1 MPSINRIRVNN
12 VKYNFGTQFYDDFT
26 MRLHGK
32 NTLYD
37 LANGGGKSVLMLLLL
52 QNMIPNCTLD
62 EKQPIEKLFRTGNG
76 NTTIHSL
83 VEWKLDP
90 GDDSE
95 GYRYMTTG
103 FCARKAK
110 EAGENDGEK
119 SNSDVASVEYFN
131 YCIFYREFNKN
142 DIINLPLVKD
152 GTRVG
157 FQGLKSYLKDL
168 ERSDMRLRVRIFERK
183 GEYQRY
189 ISTFGI
195 HESQWEIIRG
205 INKTEGHVRTYF
217 ETNYKTTRKVVEDL
231 LIEEIIEKAYMVKT
245 EREDDGNSSMAQML
259 MDIKEQ
265 LTTLARKKKD
275 ISGYD
280 HQIELIKVLADKVGS
295 FMELYKERSG
305 LTETLANICVTGAE
319 FAKNDQEQ
327 MDLLIRKRDEKKR
340 QREEQ
345 KKYLECLKVARDRNK
360 VKELKEEEEAFTE
373 KLSEAGKRLALLTE
387 DYNLKESINEYL
399 DYLSDRAKYYQYD
412 EMIKNMMSSSSF
424 DEEQLYTYAYNI
436 KMRTDIQL
444 KDIRADIE
452 RITNELTQTRLKK
465 EYQEKLLTEA
475 NTSLAIAESR
485 KKAADEEIVNLSERM
500 SKLRMS
506 MNDIQFVNYDTQ
518 LEENEKLIKELKE
531 ELAKQETELK
541 EQEQALY
548 DKRFELKC
556 AADRLK
562 TLDAEIDNKQDTM
575 TGYREAADKL
585 DNIREVYGKEA
596 ADELLQVISRKIT
609 GTIMDIY
616 RIEQEIE
623 AAKKRSERLAEGR
636 IIETSEAV
644 KKVLDYIETRH
655 GNLAMSG
662 MDYIMAIPQESK
674 KKLLEINPEIVYGV
688 VVDDYE
694 SIKDDPNIRAVNTG
708 EQMVF
713 VYDMQGVDKKAMHF
727 GDCVFAIGAGSEYIV
742 DEDTAKKLIKAN
754 DENINELLMKK
765 EIKSEL
771 LAALKEDETFVIRVT
786 ESGVME
792 SESELNELIK
802 QRDDLNQ
809 DITVKEKAIKEI
821 KSRIENLA
829 DLRDGKS
836 EAYNHTL
843 EDNNRLITVA
853 SLAELIDRQEKVS
866 EKAAEDIKRLQTE
879 VTRLTNETMDENLDV
894 TESEARLELLKENEE
909 KLVREW
915 EENYKTYYNI
925 DKEYDVLSSS
935 DDELKARFKAMVEAG
950 SDDARAIEDKRE
962 LMNTI
967 STSME
972 RSLKNIEKRG
982 TNINKL
988 KELEKENRLFAA
1000 NEDVLYAAK
1009 QSIEKANE
1017 QIKKC
1022 ENAIKDIHSQISK
1035 LEGSMEYAVK
1045 NIRDEYGEYRE
1056 VEASLSEIVSNLE
1069 DGEALL
1075 ARLEAEYKACEQE
1088 YREYFRQQGYM
1099 IDLYKDVKRIVVT
1112 NDISLEK
1119 AVPLLES
1126 KDKLRDMFEDAL
1138 LRFDKS
1144 TKQLERAKN
1153 ELLKFKGNTAS
1164 ALEQMEVYELA
1175 VTIRDDVVI
1184 PDNYDMAKELLN
1196 NLSQTV
1202 DYIKL
1207 ERDRVEKSLADMETI
1222 KLNFEEQC
1230 LQRCLDVKT
1239 ELDKLPK
1246 LSRIIVDGEPIQM
1259 VGLTI
1264 PYVKEEFLR
1273 QRMSDYIDRI
1283 VAQADDYDSDKD
1295 RMKFIRSSLALKKL
1309 FGVIVTDMN
1318 GIKLSLYKRERIK
1331 EQSRYLRY
1339 EEAVGSTGQSQG
1351 IYIQFLVA
1359 VINYI
1364 SGMYHPET
1372 DTVRTKTVFID
1383 NPFGAAKDVYIWEP
1397 IFAMLKANRVQ
1408 LIVPARGATP
1418 AITGR
1423 FDVNYILGQQ
1433 MSGGKQLT
1441 VVTDYTSQVDQEEL
1455 EYQELSYEQGTFD
1468 FV

>member
-1 MPSINRIRVNN
+1 
-12 VKYNFGTQFYDDFT
+12 
-26 MRLHGK
+26 
-32 NTLYD
+32 
-37 LANGGGKSVLMLLLL
+37 
-52 QNMIPNCTLD
+52 
-62 EKQPIEKLFRTGNG
+62 
-76 NTTIHSL
+76 
-83 VEWKLDP
+83 
-90 GDDSE
+90 
-95 GYRYMTTG
+95 
-103 FCARKAK
+103 
-110 EAGENDGEK
+110 
-119 SNSDVASVEYFN
+119 
-131 YCIFYREFNKN
+131 
-142 DIINLPLVKD
+142 
-152 GTRVG
+152 
-157 FQGLKSYLKDL
+157 
-168 ERSDMRLRVRIFERK
+168 
-183 GEYQRY
+183 
-189 ISTFGI
+189 
-195 HESQWEIIRG
+195 
-205 INKTEGHVRTYF
+205 
-217 ETNYKTTRKVVEDL
+217 
-231 LIEEIIEKAYMVKT
+231 
-245 EREDDGNSSMAQML
+245 
-259 MDIKEQ
+259 
-265 LTTLARKKKD
+265 
-275 ISGYD
+275 
-280 HQIELIKVLADKVGS
+280 
-295 FMELYKERSG
+295 
-305 LTETLANICVTGAE
+305 
-319 FAKNDQEQ
+319 
-327 MDLLIRKRDEKKR
+327 
-340 QREEQ
+340 
-345 KKYLECLKVARDRNK
+345 
-360 VKELKEEEEAFTE
+360 
-373 KLSEAGKRLALLTE
+373 
-387 DYNLKESINEYL
+387 
-399 DYLSDRAKYYQYD
+399 
-412 EMIKNMMSSSSF
+412 
-424 DEEQLYTYAYNI
+424 
-436 KMRTDIQL
+436 
-444 KDIRADIE
+444 
-452 RITNELTQTRLKK
+452 
-465 EYQEKLLTEA
+465 
-475 NTSLAIAESR
+475 
-485 KKAADEEIVNLSERM
+485 
-500 SKLRMS
+500 
-506 MNDIQFVNYDTQ
+506 
-518 LEENEKLIKELKE
+518 
-531 ELAKQETELK
+531 
-541 EQEQALY
+541 
-548 DKRFELKC
+548 
-556 AADRLK
+556 
-562 TLDAEIDNKQDTM
+562 
-575 TGYREAADKL
+575 
-585 DNIREVYGKEA
+585 
-596 ADELLQVISRKIT
+596 
-609 GTIMDIY
+609 
-616 RIEQEIE
+616 
-623 AAKKRSERLAEGR
+623 
-636 IIETSEAV
+636 
-644 KKVLDYIETRH
+644 
-655 GNLAMSG
+655 
-662 MDYIMAIPQESK
+662 
-674 KKLLEINPEIVYGV
+674 
-688 VVDDYE
+688 
-694 SIKDDPNIRAVNTG
+694 
-708 EQMVF
+708 MVF